1 MDEVQSVHLLGNAQA
16 LPFQLTAEG
25 LIVTLLTQKPCD
37 HAYVLKIT
45 GLDLK
50 ASRSA
55 PPPLPV
61 IQVAAVSTMTLLP
74 DSAIVSKTP
83 VPRTGGWDR
92 YQANPGDKLTILAEG
107 TALLHKWHTV
117 GALLAAPSKFRL

>member
-37 HAYVLKIT
+37 HSYVLRIT

-50 ASRSA
+50 ALDQ
-55 PPPLPV
+55 LPCPF
-61 IQVAAVSTMTLLP
+61 Q
-74 DSAIVSKTP
+74 
-83 VPRTGGWDR
+83 
-92 YQANPGDKLTILAEG
+92 
-107 TALLHKWHTV
+107 
-117 GALLAAPSKFRL
+117 

>member
-16 LPFQLTAEG
+16 LSFQRTAEG

-61 IQVAAVSTMTLLP
+61 IRAATVSTMTLLP
-74 DSAIVSKTP
+74 NSALPAATLSPQKPRQPTP
-83 VPRTGGWDR
+83 MR
-92 YQANPGDKLTILAEG
+92 
-107 TALLHKWHTV
+107 LLFSIP
-117 GALLAAPSKFRL
+117 AQR

>member
-61 IQVAAVSTMTLLP
+61 IRAATVSTMTLLP
-74 DSAIVSKTP
+74 NSAPLSAAKRRRNHSAADSALPTATLSPQKPRQPTP
-83 VPRTGGWDR
+83 MR
-92 YQANPGDKLTILAEG
+92 
-107 TALLHKWHTV
+107 LLFSIP
-117 GALLAAPSKFRL
+117 AQR

>member
-25 LIVTLLTQKPCD
+25 LIVTLPTQKLCD
-37 HAYVLKIT
+37 HSYVLRIT

-74 DSAIVSKTP
+74 NSATLS
-83 VPRTGGWDR
+83 
-92 YQANPGDKLTILAEG
+92 
-107 TALLHKWHTV
+107 
-117 GALLAAPSKFRL
+117 GAGIIQLQTQHSRQRHCHRKNLGSRRRCGFYSRFRLSDSL